1 MSEPINL
8 VVLISGSGSN
18 LQAIMDHIAHG
29 DLPARIAAVISNRS
43 DAYGLVR
50 AQAAGLSTEVID
62 HTAFESRE
70 AFDTM
75 LKSVI
80 NLYQPDLVV
89 LAGFMRILTADFVKH
104 YQGRMINIHP
114 SLLPKY
120 KGINTHQRVLDDGER
135 EHGVSVHFVTPELDG
150 GPVIIQAFV
159 NVVQGDTA
167 TSLAKRVQTQEH
179 IVYPAVVKWFAQGRI
194 ALSEN
199 GVTLDGELLQ
209 QPIEHR

>member
-18 LQAIMDHIAHG
+18 LQAIIDHIAHG

-43 DAYGLVR
+43 DAYGLIR

-75 LKSVI
+75 LASVI
-80 NLYQPDLVV
+80 DLYHPDLIV
-89 LAGFMRILTADFVKH
+89 LAGFMRILTADFVKR
-104 YQGRMINIHP
+104 YQGQMINIHP

-120 KGINTHQRVLDDGER
+120 KGINTHQRVIDEGER

-159 NVVQGDTA
+159 NITQDDTA
-167 TSLAKRVQTQEH
+167 TSLAKRVQAQEH
-179 IVYPAVVKWFAQGRI
+179 IIYPAVVKWFAQGRI
-194 ALSEN
+194 ALSNN
-199 GVTLDGELLQ
+199 GVTL
-209 QPIEHR
+209 

>member
-18 LQAIMDHIAHG
+18 LQAIIDHIAHG

-43 DAYGLVR
+43 DAYGLIR

-75 LKSVI
+75 LASVI
-80 NLYQPDLVV
+80 DLYHPDLIV
-89 LAGFMRILTADFVKH
+89 LAGFMRILTADFVKR
-104 YQGRMINIHP
+104 YQGQMINIHP

-120 KGINTHQRVLDDGER
+120 KGINTHQRVIDEGER

-159 NVVQGDTA
+159 NITQDDTA
-167 TSLAKRVQTQEH
+167 TSLAKRVQAQEH
-179 IVYPAVVKWFAQGRI
+179 IIYPAVVKWFAQGRI
-194 ALSEN
+194 ALSNN